1 MDVRVQLV
9 DGMFLTFTVS
19 KTLERSASV
28 HLLFAFEYIIQASVL
43 ASTAIKYGLS
53 LIDNHFEGRWENK
66 VSMPDE
72 FCLYANAC
80 ANLSHS
86 VITLLCLYYHA
97 GGVCLLFAAPDR
109 HAAPLCVCGVFRH
122 CLHQL
127 WAPSPPGMPR
137 INCCAGNASAFWHLT
152 L

>member
-72 FCLYANAC
+72 FCSYANAC
-80 ANLSHS
+80 ANLNNS
-86 VITLLCLYYHA
+86 VITCFVCIMQGVYVFYLQLLTDMLHLFVYVVFFVIVFTNYGLPLHL
-97 GGVCLLFAAPDR
+97 VCLELIAVLA
-109 HAAPLCVCGVFRH
+109 
-122 CLHQL
+122 
-127 WAPSPPGMPR
+127 M
-137 INCCAGNASAFWHLT
+137 HL
-152 L
+152 LSGI

>member
-53 LIDNHFEGRWENK
+53 LIDNYFEGRWENK
-66 VSMPDE
+66 VSMPDK
-72 FCLYANAC
+72 FCPYANVC
-80 ANLSHS
+80 VKLISQCDNLVLSA
-86 VITLLCLYYHA
+86 LCRE
-97 GGVCLLFAAPDR
+97 CMSSI
-109 HAAPLCVCGVFRH
+109 C
-122 CLHQL
+122 
-127 WAPSPPGMPR
+127 S
-137 INCCAGNASAFWHLT
+137 S
-152 L
+152 